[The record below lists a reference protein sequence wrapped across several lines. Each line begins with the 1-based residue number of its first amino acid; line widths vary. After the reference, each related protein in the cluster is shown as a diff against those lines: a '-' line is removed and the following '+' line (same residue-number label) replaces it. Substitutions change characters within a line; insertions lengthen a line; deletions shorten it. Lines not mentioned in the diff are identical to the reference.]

1 MFRLPS
7 IEAPAG
13 DGKQP
18 VASSSGGLTLFAGAV
33 SEPYFDNN
41 CKPNRCVMSSGNK
54 AHKPLKDRDLETTTY
69 FLRVAG
75 LTVPFVCLLGLFTGY
90 VYWGLPGAVFG
101 VVLALLAGLVISGA
115 VMFLMNAASGAA
127 SGLISGRREAV
138 WTVREQVQG
147 FLSQAR
153 FNRENKDY
161 PAALSFV
168 NKVLEKDPDF
178 TDALFLKAQIL
189 WEGFGQSHASIQ
201 FLEKTLSLEN
211 ENKMLQNQALMLRKD
226 LEILEI
232 SPGNMSIPEGIE
244 IGLRSRKSFITQ
256 KLTQESF
263 QGLKARAEETPMAWW
278 AIYVSIIFGL
288 FLACILASMTLQ
300 IRNFDHASTL
310 MGRSVENTLKSTR
323 THARKIEKVEKSIQT
338 LTAELSR
345 IGNRLN
351 KKK

>member
-1 MFRLPS
+1 MNSP
-7 IEAPAG
+7 
-13 DGKQP
+13 
-18 VASSSGGLTLFAGAV
+18 
-33 SEPYFDNN
+33 
-41 CKPNRCVMSSGNK
+41 NK
-54 AHKPLKDRDLETTTY
+54 AHRPLKDRGLETTTY

-75 LTVPFVCLLGLFTGY
+75 LTVPFVCLLGFFTGY
-90 VYWGLPGAVFG
+90 IYWGVPGAVSG
-101 VVLALLAGLVISGA
+101 VLLAALAGLIISAA

-127 SGLISGRREAV
+127 GDLLSGRREAV

-153 FNRENKDY
+153 FNRENRDY

-178 TDALFLKAQIL
+178 TDALFLKSQIL

-201 FLEKTLSLEN
+201 FLEKTLSLED
-211 ENKMLQNQALMLRKD
+211 ENKMLQNQALLLRQD
-226 LEILEI
+226 LEMLEVPP
-232 SPGNMSIPEGIE
+232 SNASIPEGIE
-244 IGLRSRKSFITQ
+244 IGLRSRKAFIAK

-263 QGLKARAEETPMAWW
+263 QGLKVRVEETPVARW

-288 FLACILASMTLQ
+288 FLACILSSLTLQ

-310 MGRSVENTLKSTR
+310 MDRTVENTVKSTQ
-323 THARKIEKVEKSIQT
+323 TQALKIEKVEKSIRAI
-338 LTAELSR
+338 TAELSR
-345 IGNRLN
+345 VDNRLS